1 MKIFNMFL
9 YVLQSFNLALFWGV
23 VSLIILLAVIYGVVL
38 AVWRGEKVRTGG
50 DKNGG

>member
-23 VSLIILLAVIYGVVL
+23 VYLIIIMAFLYCVVL
-38 AVWRGEKVRTGG
+38 AVWRGEKVRTGWEQ
-50 DKNGG
+50 NGG